1 MTAIGELRTGDARK
15 PARRIARVR
24 AALRNSRLG
33 GPASLRGELIGGT
46 AGATASLALALSLGL
61 LAFAP
66 LGTEHARIGVFAG
79 FASAIY
85 GQIVAGLLG
94 ASAHPGSGPRASTS
108 LVLGGLVA
116 VLCADPALAPTA
128 LHGVERVVALAGLA
142 VVLSGVLQIVAG
154 ALGAGQF
161 TRYVPY
167 PFIAGFMCGA
177 SALIIIA
184 QFTPLTGIARAGLAT
199 APAAALR
206 TLQPATLFV
215 GLATAAIIW
224 TVARL
229 VKRVPQSLAGLIAG
243 TLLFYIVA
251 WALPSAHLGAVV
263 GPVPSQMPLP
273 TALMPL
279 AEASWADIA
288 PHLPHV
294 FATAAVI
301 AIIGTLDGLFAAVS
315 IDHATD
321 GRHGVRGEMVAH
333 GIANIV
339 SGIFGGVPV
348 VLSRA
353 RTMASWE
360 AGDARDGRS

>member
-24 AALRNSRLG
+24 EALRNSRLG

-79 FASAIY
+79 FALDFY

-184 QFTPLTGIARAGLAT
+184 QFTPLTGIARAALLAA
-199 APAAALR
+199 APAAPFACCSPR
-206 TLQPATLFV
+206 RSSSASP
-215 GLATAAIIW
+215 
-224 TVARL
+224 R
-229 VKRVPQSLAGLIAG
+229 P
-243 TLLFYIVA
+243 
-251 WALPSAHLGAVV
+251 PSS
-263 GPVPSQMPLP
+263 GP
-273 TALMPL
+273 
-279 AEASWADIA
+279 W
-288 PHLPHV
+288 
-294 FATAAVI
+294 
-301 AIIGTLDGLFAAVS
+301 
-315 IDHATD
+315 
-321 GRHGVRGEMVAH
+321 
-333 GIANIV
+333 
-339 SGIFGGVPV
+339 
-348 VLSRA
+348 
-353 RTMASWE
+353 
-360 AGDARDGRS
+360 RSS